1 MKFYLLPLALLLPF
15 LVAAQALTYHIDVLD
30 LQPAGEDKQ
39 ILDIASLGSKLY
51 WAVEGDMNYVS
62 NGSVA
67 STISFAGESGL
78 RDGVVLLG
86 QSGETYYFHYTSQ
99 GKGYNIVV
107 DAIMPVPYLLS
118 FSLLEAKGYHHVAP
132 VMAGGKLYALREAK
146 PSATG
151 EHLVQLIEADPV
163 TRQERIV
170 FADTLATQAHPY
182 NTGLVTDGDR
192 IYFSRIQAGGYGP
205 ATYDVT
211 SEVVTNGGVLPATAA
226 ISYEQLD
233 GQLLLRHTATDQ
245 SVTTYFVSA
254 AGVGPAHAV
263 NVLEDLSVT
272 LPSALLGIGETGGVY
287 AIHHASGN
295 ATLLARTGVTDAER
309 PKLLALD
316 GDDALFFRQT
326 STGTWM
332 LARTDGT
339 PAGTRDVTAVANISA
354 DGPEQ
359 ILRFGDYV
367 AFYSAGKPVYL
378 LDPRTENLVEVAA
391 DFDLHGPTPPPAIV
405 GNRLYFAANDPTL
418 GEEIHYLVVDEQ
430 RTLTGSVFRDLDGNG
445 AQDVGE
451 DGLAYVPVVVTEGT
465 SVDRYYT
472 DESGNY
478 TFLVEDGKDYAITT
492 DPQSCYTITT
502 ADSYGVRY
510 PYATVPDVN
519 FGFQAEPGAAV
530 LRTLLSAG
538 RVRCNEKVPFWLTVS
553 NDGCLPLAGTATV
566 TLPAGVTF
574 ASTSP
579 EYAAVADGVYTFTF
593 DTLQP
598 GQRYHNLLHFNMPNE
613 DATGQD
619 IVIGVGAGAASNTG
633 TAATDTLTFSK
644 PLRCAIDPN
653 DKQVSPF
660 RTDPGNNNYTRTDET
675 LMYTIRFQNLGNDT
689 AFAVRI
695 EDQLSEHLDWTTLK
709 PLARS
714 HPYTAHVSDGGL
726 LTMEFTDIELVD
738 SITNPAGSEGYVAFE
753 IAAYP
758 DVEDFTVVSNTASII
773 FDRNRP
779 IVTNTVISTL
789 MAELDA
795 DGDTYFFYEDCND
808 LDATIHPAAPE
819 IAGNGIDEDCNG
831 EDLPLRATVAVTE
844 TGLLGDLSIYPSPT
858 DGVLWLEYSG
868 SDELRVRLLDATG
881 RKLLQRTFRAR
892 QALSLTAYPAGIYL
906 LRVENPASG
915 RATTRR
921 VVRR

>member
-1 MKFYLLPLALLLPF
+1 MKVYLLPLALLLPF
-15 LVAAQALTYHIDVLD
+15 LVAAQALTYQIDVLD
-30 LQPAGEDKQ
+30 LQPDGEDKQ

-51 WAVEGDMNYVS
+51 WGVAGDLNYVS

-67 STISFAGESGL
+67 STISFHGASGL
-78 RDGVVLLG
+78 REGVVPLG
-86 QSGETYYFHYTSQ
+86 QTGETYYFHYTSK

-107 DAIMPVPYLLS
+107 DGMVPVPYLLS
-118 FSLLEAKGYHHVAP
+118 FPLLEAKGYHHVAP
-132 VMAGGKLYALREAK
+132 VMADGKLYALREAK

-163 TRQERIV
+163 TRQQRIV
-170 FADTLATQAHPY
+170 FADTLATQVNPY

-192 IYFSRIQAGGYGP
+192 IYFSRAQAGGFGP
-205 ATYDVT
+205 ATYEVAT
-211 SEVVTNGGVLPATAA
+211 EVVTDGGALPATAN
-226 ISYEQLD
+226 ITYEQLN
-233 GQLLLRHTATDQ
+233 GQLLLRHTATDE
-245 SVTTYFVSA
+245 SVTTYFVSP

-263 NVLEDLSVT
+263 NLHEDLSVA
-272 LPSALLGIGETGGVY
+272 LPSNLLGIGETGGVY
-287 AIHHASGN
+287 AIHHTSGS
-295 ATLLARTGVTDAER
+295 ATLLAQTGVNDTER

-316 GDDALFFRQT
+316 GDDALFFRKT
-326 STGTWM
+326 SAGTWM

-339 PAGTRDVTAVANISA
+339 PAGTRDVLAIPEISA

-359 ILRFGDYV
+359 LLRFGDYV
-367 AFYSAGKPVYL
+367 AFYSEGKPVYL

-391 DFDLHGPTPPPAIV
+391 DFNLPGATPPLAIV
-405 GNRLYFAANDPTL
+405 GNRLYFAAHDPTL
-418 GEEIHYLVVDEQ
+418 GEEIHYLIIDQQ
-430 RTLTGSVFRDLDGNG
+430 RTLSGAVFRDLNGNG
-445 AQDVGE
+445 TQDVGE
-451 DGLAYVPVVVTEGT
+451 DGLAYVPVVVSEGET
-465 SVDRYYT
+465 VDRYYT

-478 TFLVEDGKDYAITT
+478 TFLVEDGKTYSVTT
-492 DPQSCYTITT
+492 DPQACYTSTT
-502 ADSYGVRY
+502 ADSYVVSY

-553 NDGCLPLAGTATV
+553 NDGCLPLAGTATI

-574 ASTSP
+574 ASASP
-579 EYAAVADGVYTFTF
+579 EYSSVVDSVYTFAF
-593 DTLQP
+593 DSLQP
-598 GQRYHNLLHFNMPNE
+598 GQSYYNLLHFNMPNE
-613 DATGQD
+613 DATGED

-633 TAATDTLTFSK
+633 TAVTDTLTFSK

-660 RTDPGNNNYTRTDET
+660 RADPGNNNYTRTDET

-695 EDQLSEHLDWTTLK
+695 EDQLSEYLDPTTFQALGQ
-709 PLARS
+709 S
-714 HPYTAHVSDGGL
+714 HPYTAHISNDGL

-753 IAAYP
+753 IRTYP
-758 DVEDFTVVSNTASII
+758 DLEDFTVVSNSASII

-789 MAELDA
+789 VAELDA
-795 DGDTYFFYEDCND
+795 DGDTYFFFEDCD
-808 LDATIHPAAPE
+808 DRDASIHPASAE
-819 IAGNGIDEDCNG
+819 IAGNGIDEDCDG
-831 EDLPLRATVAVTE
+831 EDLPLQASVAVAE
-844 TGLLGDLSIYPSPT
+844 TTLVGDLSVYPSPT
-858 DGVLWLEYSG
+858 DGTLWLEYSTT
-868 SDELRVRLLDATG
+868 DALRVSLLDGTG
-881 RKLLQRTFRAR
+881 RKLLQRVFQGR

-915 RATTRR
+915 RASVRR